1 MPFLFLRL
9 ISIKGMAILR
19 LQPPMA
25 IQHITQMN
33 WKTNQ
38 TSVIKC
44 SKIRGMKT
52 ADCVRCAQRIDE
64 KLNQY
69 TVCNNEKYTL

>member
-19 LQPPMA
+19 WKPPTA
-25 IQHITQMN
+25 IQHIIQMDREIN
-33 WKTNQ
+33 SA
-38 TSVIKC
+38 SVIKC